1 MATVC
6 LDKQV
11 FYKPPMATSPSPT
24 SHRLLVR
31 KRGLSSTDIFAPPF
45 FPPPPPLQQDTHD
58 SRHGDPGNSEDTAIL
73 IPGDSESDDDF
84 DDGRSDTPF
93 ASLEELV
100 AVASKE
106 LKASGVAGAAGRRS
120 GRWRGFAAKNRRN
133 DGGWELLV
141 KWKDGE
147 ETWEPS
153 ENVAETEALDEY
165 ETFMG
170 R

>member
-31 KRGLSSTDIFAPPF
+31 KRGLSSTDIFAPAF

-106 LKASGVAGAAGRRS
+106 LKASGVAGAGMCL
-120 GRWRGFAAKNRRN
+120 
-133 DGGWELLV
+133 DLLAPSLV
-141 KWKDGE
+141 VCEDSGE
-147 ETWEPS
+147 EEWEV
-153 ENVAETEALDEY
+153 EGICGKKQAE
-165 ETFMG
+165 
-170 R
+170 